1 MIYHSYLKNIKG
13 LYVPT
18 QWFYEATAPDVDAY
32 LRDELPRMGPN
43 WQQINPRDIQIA
55 FIRPEQIRVIQGRYE
70 GEEPITVAFYG
81 KTEQK
86 TK

>member
-1 MIYHSYLKNIKG
+1 MMIYHSYLKNIKG

-18 QWFYEATAPDVDAY
+18 QWYYEATAPDVDAY

-43 WQQINPRDIQIA
+43 WQQINPQDIQIA
-55 FIRPEQIRVIQGRYE
+55 FIRPELIRVVQGQYE

-81 KTEQK
+81 KTE
-86 TK
+86 